1 MPISY
6 AYERICKYIQYNIV
20 RSNRYQIRDQIF
32 SCLDMYVV
40 DPACDVAVY
49 VSPCSLLSVNGDV
62 VASTDVSATLRMSE
76 TSP

>member
-1 MPISY
+1 MWD
-6 AYERICKYIQYNIV
+6 CKEPLSKVSPSVPLSNVVHALYI
-20 RSNRYQIRDQIF
+20 
-32 SCLDMYVV
+32 V

-62 VASTDVSATLRMSE
+62 VASFVVSATLRMSE

>member
-1 MPISY
+1 MSKVSSSV
-6 AYERICKYIQYNIV
+6 AL
-20 RSNRYQIRDQIF
+20 SNVVHA
-32 SCLDMYVV
+32 LYVV

-62 VASTDVSATLRMSE
+62 VASVVSAAIMVCE

>member
-1 MPISY
+1 MSSSV
-6 AYERICKYIQYNIV
+6 AL
-20 RSNRYQIRDQIF
+20 SNVVHA
-32 SCLDMYVV
+32 LYVV

-62 VASTDVSATLRMSE
+62 VASVDVSATLRMSE

>member
-1 MPISY
+1 MSSSV
-6 AYERICKYIQYNIV
+6 AL
-20 RSNRYQIRDQIF
+20 SNVVHA
-32 SCLDMYVV
+32 LYVV

-62 VASTDVSATLRMSE
+62 VASVVSAAIMVCE